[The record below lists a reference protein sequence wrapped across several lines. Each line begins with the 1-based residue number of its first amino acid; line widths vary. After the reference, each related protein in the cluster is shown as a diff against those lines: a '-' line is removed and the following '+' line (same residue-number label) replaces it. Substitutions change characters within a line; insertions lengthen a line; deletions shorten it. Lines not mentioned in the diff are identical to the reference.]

1 MTDTTAVVDE
11 QRTGSFAADRDD
23 SPSGRRL
30 SAIGL
35 PVAGAI
41 VMIGLWWAAVDVFQ
55 VRSFFVPSPWDIVE
69 SFGRLPGYLLR
80 ETWTTLLETLAG
92 FALALVIGLAISI
105 VLTSFETLRR
115 ATLPLL
121 VALNS
126 IPKVAVAPL
135 LAVWLGF
142 GREPK
147 IVMVVLI
154 SFFPIVIST
163 MAGIASTPAD
173 LGELTRSLSASRT
186 QAFVKVR
193 IPWALP
199 QIFVGMKV
207 AITLS
212 VIGTVVAEI
221 SSPQIGL
228 GSVVVNA
235 GTNADTPLAFAAIT
249 LLAVMSVVL
258 YYLVAGLERLLL
270 PWAKAISG

>member
-1 MTDTTAVVDE
+1 MTDNTVLIDEPRHRPDTADGVGE
-11 QRTGSFAADRDD
+11 PSRQRF
-23 SPSGRRL
+23 

-35 PVAGAI
+35 PIIGAI
-41 VMIGLWWAAVDVFQ
+41 VMVGGWWGAVAVFH
-55 VRSFFVPSPWDIVE
+55 VRSFFVPSPGDIVE
-69 SFGRLPGYLLR
+69 AFLRVPEYMLR
-80 ETWTTLLETLAG
+80 ETWTTLVETLSG
-92 FALALVIGLAISI
+92 FGLAVLIGLAISV
-105 VLTSFETLRR
+105 VLASFQTLQR

-126 IPKVAVAPL
+126 IPKVAIAPL

-142 GREPK
+142 DREPK

-163 MAGIASTPAD
+163 MAGLASTPAD

-186 QAFVKVR
+186 QAFLKVR

-212 VIGTVVAEI
+212 VIGAVVAEI

-228 GSVVVNA
+228 GSVIVNA
-235 GTNADTPLAFAAIT
+235 GVNADTPLAFAAIA
-249 LLAVMSVVL
+249 LLAIMSVVL
-258 YYLVAGLERLLL
+258 YYAIAGLERLLL
-270 PWAKAISG
+270 PWARAISG